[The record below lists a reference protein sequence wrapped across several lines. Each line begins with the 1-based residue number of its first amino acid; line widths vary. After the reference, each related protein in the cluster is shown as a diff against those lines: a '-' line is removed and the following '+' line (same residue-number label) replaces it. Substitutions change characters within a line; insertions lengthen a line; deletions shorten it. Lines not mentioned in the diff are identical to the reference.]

1 MTAAAYIHA
10 SGGRYSPEI
19 RLLQYIDRFGVEAVM
34 GRKTLFA
41 REMRRMI
48 HAENLVKAYNER
60 NRSDAPTWVKDN
72 PEMNKLL
79 YEAQRLAEQED
90 A

>member
-1 MTAAAYIHA
+1 
-10 SGGRYSPEI
+10 
-19 RLLQYIDRFGVEAVM
+19 M

-41 REMRRMI
+41 GEMRRMI
-48 HAENLVKAYNER
+48 HAENLVKAYHER

-79 YEAQRLAEQED
+79 YEAQRLAELED

>member
-1 MTAAAYIHA
+1 MTAAAYRHA
-10 SGGRYSPEI
+10 DGGKHSPEI

-41 REMRRMI
+41 GEMRQMI
-48 HAENLVKAYNER
+48 HAENVVRAYRER
-60 NRSDAPTWVKDN
+60 LDGNAAEWVKDN

-79 YEAQRLAEQED
+79 YEAQKLMEQD
-90 A
+90 G